1 MRSRHPLQIGERQDR
16 VLVLQTEGVELVFV
30 PQMHFEVADSSSIRG
45 GGRRARPRALVWLGI
60 RPWREGERQWREE
73 ESPWRESRESKHRC
87 VLSVPL
93 GRSGF
98 FSSHVLCVWIPFLWN
113 GRLCIIP
120 NSRSPFLSC
129 KSYSREISVRI
140 LRSKSALVSAW
151 RYIGGAPIGMGEQ
164 ESAVFTSSLYSMK
177 SAITSSSKAR
187 VAESL
192 LSAPGKVWPQ
202 CLRHTHCP

>member
-60 RPWREGERQWREE
+60 RPWREGERQWRE
-73 ESPWRESRESKHRC
+73 SRESKHRC

-98 FSSHVLCVWIPFLWN
+98 SGSRVLCVNGILSSGTEGYIPSFQTANLVSFPTIPVPVKFL
-113 GRLCIIP
+113 R
-120 NSRSPFLSC
+120 
-129 KSYSREISVRI
+129 YSRVPNE
-140 LRSKSALVSAW
+140 A
-151 RYIGGAPIGMGEQ
+151 
-164 ESAVFTSSLYSMK
+164 
-177 SAITSSSKAR
+177 
-187 VAESL
+187 
-192 LSAPGKVWPQ
+192 
-202 CLRHTHCP
+202 